1 HVKTGTSVETSGQA
15 RKGQGKLSLFT
26 EAPLDVLFEFY
37 SRSFPN
43 LEPLDLLRMSRTTKT
58 LRSLLMDKS
67 YISVWQSALEG
78 IEGLPPVIEGLSE
91 PQYVNLMF
99 DNHCH
104 VCI

>member
-1 HVKTGTSVETSGQA
+1 
-15 RKGQGKLSLFT
+15 GKLSLFT
-26 EAPLDVLFEFY
+26 EAPLDVLFEVF
-37 SRSFPN
+37 SN

-104 VCI
+104 V